1 MAHRPYQHNDH
12 YSKRA
17 KEESFVAR
25 SVFKLEEIDK
35 RYRLLGKGDLVV
47 DLGCAP
53 GSWLQY
59 ASKATG
65 PSGRLVG
72 IDLSPVRAALGS
84 NVTVLQRDVSK
95 VTDAEL
101 RAALGGPADVVL
113 CDMAPHTSGVR
124 MVDQARS
131 QALCDLALAVARGV
145 LRLGGKFLVKIFQG
159 ADTPA
164 YLKELRRHFATVL
177 TFKPQSSRSESME
190 TYAIAA
196 GFRAADAP

>member
-1 MAHRPYQHNDH
+1 MAHRPYQPRDH
-12 YSKRA
+12 WSKRA
-17 KEESFVAR
+17 KDESFVAR

-35 RYRLLGKGDLVV
+35 RFKLLAKGDLVV

-59 ASKATG
+59 ASKVVG

-72 IDLSPVRAALGS
+72 VDLTPIRAAVGP
-84 NVTVLQRDVSK
+84 NVALVERDVSK

-113 CDMAPHTSGVR
+113 SDMAPHTSGVR

-131 QALCDLALAVARGV
+131 QALVEIALAIARGC
-145 LRLGGKFLVKIFQG
+145 LRAGGKFLVKIFQG
-159 ADTPA
+159 PDTPG
-164 YLKELRRHFATVL
+164 YVRELRRHFSSAS
-177 TFKPQSSRSESME
+177 TFKPASSRSESME
-190 TYAIAA
+190 IYAVGT
-196 GFRAADAP
+196 GFRVSAGS